1 MANNRIVIFGAA
13 GFIGFHTTIKLFS
26 SNFYVLGLDSIND
39 YYDINLKKSRLSIN
53 GIEIEQIEYGK
64 MLYSTKFDNYKFIQL
79 NLEDKEKLNKLFLEE
94 QFEYVINLGAQAG
107 VSYSIKNPVA
117 YINSNIFGYLNVLE
131 CCRHHNIQHLIYAST
146 SSVYGLNQTMPLA
159 ETASVNHPLTLYSA
173 TKKSNELMAHSYSY
187 LFQLPTTGLRFFTV
201 YGTWGRPDMALFSF
215 ANSIIRNKAIDVF
228 NNGNMIRDFTY
239 IDDVIESIERVI
251 FSPAEMNREWSSDD
265 PLPDSSSAPYKIYN
279 VGNGQPSSIISYISA
294 LEKALGK
301 RALINFKELQP
312 GDVLITHADSSS
324 LLADIDFKPNTTI
337 EEGVNNFVNW
347 FKVFYKV

>member
-1 MANNRIVIFGAA
+1 MKKVLVTGAA

-201 YGTWGRPDMALFSF
+201 YGTWGRPDMALFLF
-215 ANSIIRNKAIDVF
+215 TDAMLKNQPIKIY
-228 NNGNMIRDFTY
+228 NNGDMVRDFTY
-239 IDDVIESIERVI
+239 VDDITESIFRLI
-251 FSPAEMNREWSSDD
+251 PKPPLQNDFWDAKNPD
-265 PLPDSSSAPYKIYN
+265 PSTSSAPYRILNIGNSKPISILKYVKILEN
-279 VGNGQPSSIISYISA
+279 KIGKDAIIDFEPMRQGDIKETHASFEA
-294 LEKALGK
+294 LNK
-301 RALINFKELQP
+301 LINY
-312 GDVLITHADSSS
+312 
-324 LLADIDFKPNTTI
+324 KPQVEI
-337 EEGVNNFVNW
+337 EEGIGKFVDW
-347 FKVFYKV
+347 YRQYYYI